1 MANPKFHKTERSAS
15 GARHV
20 SPQEQLWE
28 LTTERQHHIFREVF
42 RRLKKRDQEDL
53 CYGMIA
59 YLHWGFRR
67 PFESPFM
74 QALYM
79 GFIELIEGNSNNV

>member
-15 GARHV
+15 GARRV
-20 SPQEQLWE
+20 TPQQQLWE
-28 LTTERQHHIFREVF
+28 LTSPHQHHIFREVF
-42 RRLKKRDQEDL
+42 RHVKKRDQEDL

-59 YLHWGFRR
+59 YIRFKIRR

-74 QALYM
+74 QALYG
-79 GFIELIEGNSNNV
+79 GFIELIERKPNNV